1 MVGQRTEDRGLSGRK
16 EGPKS
21 KKWKEEV
28 KKSSRAFVWRPPQ
41 VTLAEKER
49 NKININAVFMASR
62 KNGQELAILMSFH
75 WSCYKSSRQV

>member
-1 MVGQRTEDRGLSGRK
+1 MNKGKRGQIPSHGWTEDRGLSGRK

-41 VTLAEKER
+41 VTLAEKDEI
-49 NKININAVFMASR
+49 K
-62 KNGQELAILMSFH
+62 LILMHFL
-75 WSCYKSSRQV
+75 WRVVKMDRNLQF